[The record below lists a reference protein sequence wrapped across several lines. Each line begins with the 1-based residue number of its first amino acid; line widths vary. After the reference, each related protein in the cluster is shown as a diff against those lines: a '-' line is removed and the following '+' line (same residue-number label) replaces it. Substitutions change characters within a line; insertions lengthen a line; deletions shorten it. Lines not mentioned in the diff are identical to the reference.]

1 MLMPDEQDLSESY
14 DTCDVFH
21 TFAIPSFR
29 IRSFPANFLSW
40 TGVLNPTVIRTFV
53 VTAVVK
59 ADLLLRQA
67 LNLHVQCSRRIF
79 RHSQTRQL
87 SPDEAGYQLIP
98 RSR

>member
-67 LNLHVQCSRRIF
+67 LNF
-79 RHSQTRQL
+79 TRPVFETDL
-87 SPDEAGYQLIP
+87 SAFSNSVAQP
-98 RSR
+98 